1 MVSQVKA
8 PLLDSLKNNC
18 PWYGKH
24 LVNEIEFEWAE
35 TKARRDSQR
44 IVIQNKEDPS
54 NVIWFKPLHR
64 HQLKYR
70 AKQIGRVQRLV
81 DYHRRARYLLTLTV
95 DPKRYQDDLSAHE
108 GLKESWNLIRKRLQ
122 RIHKDVQ
129 GLTCT
134 EPQKSGNPHMHILLW
149 NIHIP
154 KYKKWASDI
163 YQISTGA
170 VHITPIKYGNKGAVS
185 YLGKYLNKGMQNN
198 FVLGCLTRWKARTL
212 NIFGKELREFLGPL
226 MYNSS
231 SGEWELWD
239 FVLSYEDAFHKMGVE
254 MAEMIYCEPEKDP
267 PKSIFTP

>member
-1 MVSQVKA
+1 MVK

-18 PWYGKH
+18 PWYGKQ

-44 IVIQNKEDPS
+44 IIIQNKKDPS
-54 NVIWFKPLHR
+54 NVRWFKPLHR

-70 AKQIGRVQRLV
+70 AKQIGRVQRLI

-108 GLKESWNLIRKRLQ
+108 GLKQSWNLIRKRLQ
-122 RIHKDVQ
+122 RISQNVQ

-154 KYKKWASDI
+154 KYKKWASQI
-163 YQISTGA
+163 YKISTGA
-170 VHITPIKYGNKGAVS
+170 IHITPIRYGNKGAVS
-185 YLGKYLNKGMQNN
+185 YLGKYLNKGLQNN

-212 NIFGKELREFLGPL
+212 NVFGKELRQFLGPL
-226 MYNSS
+226 IHNSS
-231 SGEWELWD
+231 TGEWELWD
-239 FVLSYEDAFHKMGVE
+239 FVSSYDDACYLFGDNL
-254 MAEMIYCEPEKDP
+254 ANQIYNLKDNEPPDLELDFIRP
-267 PKSIFTP
+267 